1 MNEARRKK
9 GEYNAQNDEKRKR
22 EKNRIIRR
30 ENERVIFTY
39 WVAISF
45 KIKRNERIGR
55 VTPSCRA
62 RCMPPRTVS
71 LAVQGQRRPKS
82 ELRKPCSPSSGV
94 RAASCFN
101 NRHSAT
107 HTQHTHNTH
116 AHTFSHTRTA
126 VTTHSSDT
134 EPVFFFFFRL
144 LTPLQCEIHI
154 IITTATPAPAPATTT
169 TRTTELCS
177 NAAQGQT
184 VIVDN
189 ENYFPP
195 TPTERFFTRFGFVRI
210 LMASFLIFIFV
221 TCFL

>member
-1 MNEARRKK
+1 MNWPRYCHKTWIKFPANRAIKAQQIMNEAIRKK
-9 GEYNAQNDEKRKR
+9 GEHNAQNDEKRKR

-55 VTPSCRA
+55 VTPSRRA

-107 HTQHTHNTH
+107 HTHSRTHILPH
-116 AHTFSHTRTA
+116 
-126 VTTHSSDT
+126 THSSYDSFIGHGT
-134 EPVFFFFFRL
+134 GVFL
-144 LTPLQCEIHI
+144 LFSLTHTITMRNTYNNNNSNTSASTSNHNNKNNRTVFQC
-154 IITTATPAPAPATTT
+154 
-169 TRTTELCS
+169 RSRS
-177 NAAQGQT
+177 NR
-184 VIVDN
+184 N
-189 ENYFPP
+189 
-195 TPTERFFTRFGFVRI
+195 RW
-210 LMASFLIFIFV
+210 
-221 TCFL
+221 

>member
-1 MNEARRKK
+1 
-9 GEYNAQNDEKRKR
+9 
-22 EKNRIIRR
+22 
-30 ENERVIFTY
+30 
-39 WVAISF
+39 
-45 KIKRNERIGR
+45 
-55 VTPSCRA
+55 
-62 RCMPPRTVS
+62 MPPRTVS

-107 HTQHTHNTH
+107 HTLTYTH

-195 TPTERFFTRFGFVRI
+195 TPTERFFTRFWVRAHFNGLVSHI
-210 LMASFLIFIFV
+210 YFCHLFSLIFISYNFPISCTV
-221 TCFL
+221 WPVRLLARLDCLPHCKIIAETRGQKIKTQPESMQHN